1 MWEERVVFG
10 ERAVLLSEAPA
21 RLPARVLLPGSGST
35 VQQRVDGA
43 VDPVGRR
50 SAEQAAA
57 QLGIRLAV
65 QDPVDIDSEARLC
78 PPTDEDVALASAMLE
93 LGCWRYRIHH
103 TPPGPELAALLD
115 ARPDRPA
122 PAPGTG
128 EVIDEEYGNFRI
140 VGRAVPA
147 DPTWAD
153 TVLST
158 VVARTKLIAHL
169 QGQQYRDVAALSACY
184 PGIHQFLATEL
195 AMALHVTDSEAAALL
210 GVAEH
215 LRDKNPDTLAELE
228 AGRIDD
234 ARATAIV
241 RATLNCSADTARAVE
256 QAVLPE
262 AGRATPLAVRRRAGR
277 AVIAIDPDGAVD
289 RHRAA
294 RADRHMSRRPDED
307 GMATLT
313 VRAAAQD
320 VDTIWRAV
328 TASADTIRHDG
339 DTRTLGNR
347 RVDALVQICA
357 DILGAGGWAGLKLS
371 DKARNTARVAV
382 TVPYPVLLGEQL
394 PCELVGH
401 GPITSEQALDLV
413 GSGELFRL
421 LCDPVSGQL
430 LDYGHTRYKPPPHLA
445 AFVRARDQECPSPS
459 CHHPADRG
467 DIDHV
472 VPARPDPVTGLPT
485 LGTTS
490 DHNLAP
496 PCPHHHH
503 GKDAGRGFVLHRA
516 RDGTYT
522 WTTPLGRV
530 YTWRPDPLWH
540 PDLGA
545 AAAVAACDC
554 PETCTCQ
561 RAPEVTSP
569 GEPTPVVVDG
579 DWADQMAQ
587 AADHIAGPTRGDGA
601 GEPVMPCEHEVP
613 GDGEQPRRRLGEP
626 SSADGH
632 RKPGAD
638 APPF

>member
-1 MWEERVVFG
+1 
-10 ERAVLLSEAPA
+10 
-21 RLPARVLLPGSGST
+21 
-35 VQQRVDGA
+35 
-43 VDPVGRR
+43 
-50 SAEQAAA
+50 
-57 QLGIRLAV
+57 
-65 QDPVDIDSEARLC
+65 
-78 PPTDEDVALASAMLE
+78 
-93 LGCWRYRIHH
+93 
-103 TPPGPELAALLD
+103 
-115 ARPDRPA
+115 
-122 PAPGTG
+122 
-128 EVIDEEYGNFRI
+128 
-140 VGRAVPA
+140 
-147 DPTWAD
+147 
-153 TVLST
+153 
-158 VVARTKLIAHL
+158 
-169 QGQQYRDVAALSACY
+169 
-184 PGIHQFLATEL
+184 
-195 AMALHVTDSEAAALL
+195 
-210 GVAEH
+210 
-215 LRDKNPDTLAELE
+215 
-228 AGRIDD
+228 
-234 ARATAIV
+234 
-241 RATLNCSADTARAVE
+241 
-256 QAVLPE
+256 
-262 AGRATPLAVRRRAGR
+262 
-277 AVIAIDPDGAVD
+277 
-289 RHRAA
+289 
-294 RADRHMSRRPDED
+294 MSRRPDED

-328 TASADTIRHDG
+328 TATADTIRHDG

-371 DKARNTARVAV
+371 DKARNTAQVAV

-401 GPITSEQALDLV
+401 GPITSEQALELV

-472 VPARPDPVTGLPT
+472 VPARPDPVSGLPT

-540 PDLGA
+540 PDSGA

-561 RAPEVTSP
+561 RPPEVTILR
-569 GEPTPVVVDG
+569 EPTPVVVDG

-601 GEPVMPCEHEVP
+601 GEPVVP
-613 GDGEQPRRRLGEP
+613 GEHGAPSEDAGAGEQAEPGEHRAPDEGWSAGEQEAQGEHGVPGGGEQPRCRLGEP

-632 RKPGAD
+632 REPGAD